1 MPTSS
6 GPSRGGSASIGVIGV
21 FFLTGLFIMRISK
34 EILPMTE
41 RKQGQAE
48 SEKEVAI
55 SLPIIKML
63 VIVLYIL

>member
-1 MPTSS
+1 M
-6 GPSRGGSASIGVIGV
+6 

-55 SLPIIKML
+55 SLPIIKKFVMG
-63 VIVLYIL
+63 LYIL